1 FGLVQGI
8 TEDVRLDVS
17 AYYKD
22 VTNLIQDAI
31 YKDFQDVSYQTFV
44 NREYADIKGFHISFE
59 KTGGFINGYVRYNYE
74 TATANRP
81 NTLDAPLTFQ
91 EAGLDGALFTENL
104 PALGDVYLNFDRT
117 HKAVFNLRFNTN
129 EDDFFSVLG
138 YHPFGRMKFSTTF
151 RYMTGRPYTFDNT
164 GQGLQFNQRTPNEKD
179 WKMRIEK
186 GIVIQKQQFNLYFE
200 AFNLLNQGVFS
211 YSRAFGDKETAEDW
225 NLRNDI
231 FLTEYENDPYNTS
244 RGVYLVANQ
253 PRHYRFGMY
262 LRF

>member
-1 FGLVQGI
+1 
-8 TEDVRLDVS
+8 
-17 AYYKD
+17 
-22 VTNLIQDAI
+22 
-31 YKDFQDVSYQTFV
+31 
-44 NREYADIKGFHISFE
+44 
-59 KTGGFINGYVRYNYE
+59 
-74 TATANRP
+74 
-81 NTLDAPLTFQ
+81 
-91 EAGLDGALFTENL
+91 
-104 PALGDVYLNFDRT
+104 
-117 HKAVFNLRFNTN
+117 
-129 EDDFFSVLG
+129 
-138 YHPFGRMKFSTTF
+138 MKFSTTF